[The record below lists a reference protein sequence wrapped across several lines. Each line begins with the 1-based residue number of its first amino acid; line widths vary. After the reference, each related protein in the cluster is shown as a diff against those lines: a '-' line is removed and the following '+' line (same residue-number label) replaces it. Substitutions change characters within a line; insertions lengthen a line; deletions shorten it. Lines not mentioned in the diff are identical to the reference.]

1 MKHLIDRYFGGHRDA
16 YHHLKAGET
25 TVIDHDDV
33 ALVLNVPD
41 KFQFFIREDLE
52 LSERGMALME
62 IYHRMVKDQ
71 AFADEM
77 IAAAKGK
84 M

>member
-1 MKHLIDRYFGGHRDA
+1 MKHLIDRYFGAHRDA
-16 YHHLKAGET
+16 YHHLKSGET
-25 TVIDHDDV
+25 TVLDKDDV
-33 ALVLNVPD
+33 ALVLNGND
-41 KFQFFIREDLE
+41 KFQFFIKEDLE

-62 IYHRMVKDQ
+62 IYTRMVKDD